1 MRDFDARFSAKKKER
16 KLLEFSDFEHQALR
30 LLRTGW
36 RVHPAVPEHPAE
48 LCRRDGG
55 RISGHERFAG
65 CHLPLPCFPE
75 DDLFLVGDLK
85 QSIYRFRQADPS
97 IFRAKLNAW
106 APLPG
111 GIARPRPEEGTAG
124 GNALLALD
132 ANFRSAPQVVAGI
145 NFIFEQ
151 LMTPQLGDTAY
162 GDGQRLV
169 CGAPGEYAGSVE
181 AHFLPDETAETDAAW
196 IAQRVEELVKNGE
209 PVRDGSSTRPVQYED
224 CCILLAARGDFLAYE
239 EALTARGIPVYADAR
254 ENLMEAAHIRP
265 LISLLKVIDN
275 PAQDIYLA
283 AAMLGPMFGFTDD
296 DLVRLRARSAAMQK
310 KAQEEQGAKET
321 GKSASRMSLYGAVL
335 QVVQSG
341 DETSFTQR

>member
-1 MRDFDARFSAKKKER
+1 M
-16 KLLEFSDFEHQALR
+16 LEFSDFEHLALR
-30 LLRTGW
+30 LLRDADGQPT
-36 RVHPAVPEHPAE
+36 E
-48 LCRRDGG
+48 LCQGIRQGYAAVMVDEYQDTNALQDALYRCLA
-55 RISGHERFAG
+55 SPAG
-65 CHLPLPCFPE
+65 

-106 APLPG
+106 APLPSG
-111 GIARPRPEEGTAG
+111 TARPRPEGGTAG

-181 AHFLPDETAETDAAW
+181 AHFLPDDTAETDAAW

-296 DLVRLRARSAAMQK
+296 DLVRLRAQSAAMQK
-310 KAQEEQGAKET
+310 KRRGTRREGNGQKGFPHESVRRSAAGGAEMVMKLRSPE
-321 GKSASRMSLYGAVL
+321 R
-335 QVVQSG
+335 
-341 DETSFTQR
+341 

>member
-1 MRDFDARFSAKKKER
+1 MPASRQRKQER

-30 LLRTGW
+30 LLRTPDGVCTPLCQSI
-36 RVHPAVPEHPAE
+36 RQNYAAVMVDEYQDTNALQDAIYRCLASPA
-48 LCRRDGG
+48 G
-55 RISGHERFAG
+55 
-65 CHLPLPCFPE
+65 

-97 IFRAKLNAW
+97 IFRTKLDVW

-111 GIARPRPEEGTAG
+111 GTARPRPAEGTPG
-124 GNALLALD
+124 TDALLALD

-169 CGAPGEYAGSVE
+169 CGAPGDYAGSVE
-181 AHFLPDETAETDAAW
+181 AHFLPDDTAETDAAW

-239 EALTARGIPVYADAR
+239 EALTGPGHPGVCGCARKPDGGSAHPAADLAFEGHR
-254 ENLMEAAHIRP
+254 QPGAG
-265 LISLLKVIDN
+265 
-275 PAQDIYLA
+275 YLPCRRHA
-283 AAMLGPMFGFTDD
+283 GAD
-296 DLVRLRARSAAMQK
+296 VRLYGRRPCTPACPERRNAEKGAGGTRREGNGQKGFPHESVRRSAAG
-310 KAQEEQGAKET
+310 GAEW
-321 GKSASRMSLYGAVL
+321 
-335 QVVQSG
+335 
-341 DETSFTQR
+341 